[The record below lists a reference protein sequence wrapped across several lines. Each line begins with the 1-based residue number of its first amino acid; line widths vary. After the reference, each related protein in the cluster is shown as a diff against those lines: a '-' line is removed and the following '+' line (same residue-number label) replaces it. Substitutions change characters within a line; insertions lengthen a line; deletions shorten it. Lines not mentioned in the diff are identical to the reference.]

1 MGDGPKP
8 SAYTARSPVGEAI
21 LFALFF
27 LGGALAVHSP
37 LLAFGCLV
45 ATVII
50 GFAWLAFMYLCRS
63 GLEVWQVLLL
73 VALTGYVLLNYGFE
87 NLTIHVGIPF
97 IVSYALMFASLGVAV
112 LSHPRFVITVRAEP
126 ALLCLSA
133 LIILTFLHLVWDVPA
148 YGIWAIR
155 DASIFFDGIFLLL
168 GLFWAMKGRSTIPL
182 MKWLMVIFVLNL
194 LYSCS
199 LPWGDKISVW
209 SPKSGVFQPVPLFGN
224 YNGSGVYLLV
234 GALFYVFLSR
244 YAVRWPRWIV
254 LLLAAAQLFGLA
266 ILQARAM
273 YVGFAVVLILLVFLG
288 ETRKSARL
296 LFLLAP
302 ALAGVLLLT
311 ALGIELS
318 GRIGTV
324 SLDFL
329 KEHVRGI
336 SGAEDTPGS
345 HGRLDWYE
353 QAFDH
358 FRSHPMVGDGFG
370 MVLIDFTNYNRPGLA
385 AVRQPHN
392 SSISVLARLGV
403 VGSVPWVVFHLYVLR
418 RFLYA
423 FRQRRYCDKQLADLL
438 VWLFMVYVIF
448 MIQASVEAG
457 FEFPS
462 GAIPF
467 YFFTGLA
474 LGLIRYQI
482 PHKRRGQLL
491 QAAFLPV

>member
-1 MGDGPKP
+1 MGDVPMP
-8 SAYTARSPVGEAI
+8 SAYLRSPVGEAI
-21 LFALFF
+21 VFAVFL
-27 LGGALAVHSP
+27 LGGVLAAHSP
-37 LLAFGCLV
+37 LLAFGCL
-45 ATVII
+45 AAAVIM
-50 GFAWLAFMYLCRS
+50 GFAWLAFTYLYQS
-63 GLEVWQVLLL
+63 GLKVWQVLLL

-87 NLTIHVGIPF
+87 NLTIHVGGPL
-97 IVSYALMFASLGVAV
+97 IVSYALMFASLGVAA
-112 LSHPRFVITVRAEP
+112 LSHPRLLIMVRREP
-126 ALLCLSA
+126 ALICLFA
-133 LIILTFLHLVWDVPA
+133 LIILTFLHLIPDVPV

-155 DASIFFDGIFLLL
+155 DASMFFDGIFLLL
-168 GLFWAMKGRSTIPL
+168 GLFWALRGSSTIPL

-199 LPWGDKISVW
+199 LPWGDKISAW
-209 SPKSGVFQPVPLFGN
+209 SPQSGIFQPVPLFGN
-224 YNGSGVYLLV
+224 YSGSGVYLLV
-234 GALFYVFLSR
+234 GALFYVSLSH
-244 YAVRWPRWIV
+244 YVVSWPRWIV
-254 LLLAAAQLFGLA
+254 LLLAAAQLFGLT

-273 YVGFAVVLILLVFLG
+273 YLGFAVVLILLVFLG
-288 ETRKSARL
+288 ETKKSAKL
-296 LFLLAP
+296 VLLLAP

-311 ALGIELS
+311 ALGIELP

-324 SLDFL
+324 SVDFI

-353 QAFDH
+353 QAFQH
-358 FRSHPMVGDGFG
+358 FRSHPVIGDGFG
-370 MVLIDFTNYNRPGLA
+370 MVLIDFTDNERRANA

-392 SSISVLARLGV
+392 SSLTVLARLGLL
-403 VGSVPWVVFHLYVLR
+403 GSVPWVLFNLYVVK

-423 FRQRRYCDKQLADLL
+423 FRQRRYCNKQLADLL

-448 MIQASVEAG
+448 MIQASVEPG

-462 GAIPF
+462 GSIPF